1 MIRSILKGIA
11 GLAAVLIVL
20 ATAAGAYAGNL
31 AYNEFRE
38 APWDQILG
46 IRNNSRH
53 VAPIRVLEKERQWEA
68 VRVNAPDGTILRGT
82 YIASTSHSHK
92 TVILLHGL
100 YQNRSMCLGYVP
112 IYQNLGYNVLLID
125 QRGHGE
131 SEGAHTDWGLSEPE
145 DMEMW
150 MQWLRRKDPQ
160 AVIGLHGISLGAA
173 MALLYAGSDRQQQVA
188 FVIVDS
194 SYGNI
199 ISMGREKLMDWTGDK
214 NLVLGYDLLDPFFQ
228 AAMLVHTHKLV
239 SSIEPAHAV
248 HFIKVPVLFLHGS
261 ADTLV
266 PVKTAQSLYD
276 QCGSGHKYLHVF
288 RDSPHAAAIETDR
301 REYVRT
307 VTDFLEENV

>member
-1 MIRSILKGIA
+1 
-11 GLAAVLIVL
+11 
-20 ATAAGAYAGNL
+20 
-31 AYNEFRE
+31 
-38 APWDQILG
+38 
-46 IRNNSRH
+46 
-53 VAPIRVLEKERQWEA
+53 
-68 VRVNAPDGTILRGT
+68 
-82 YIASTSHSHK
+82 
-92 TVILLHGL
+92 
-100 YQNRSMCLGYVP
+100 
-112 IYQNLGYNVLLID
+112 
-125 QRGHGE
+125 
-131 SEGAHTDWGLSEPE
+131 
-145 DMEMW
+145 MW

-188 FVIVDS
+188 FVIADS

>member
-150 MQWLRRKDPQ
+150 MQWLR
-160 AVIGLHGISLGAA
+160 
-173 MALLYAGSDRQQQVA
+173 
-188 FVIVDS
+188 
-194 SYGNI
+194 
-199 ISMGREKLMDWTGDK
+199 
-214 NLVLGYDLLDPFFQ
+214 
-228 AAMLVHTHKLV
+228 
-239 SSIEPAHAV
+239 
-248 HFIKVPVLFLHGS
+248 
-261 ADTLV
+261 
-266 PVKTAQSLYD
+266 
-276 QCGSGHKYLHVF
+276 
-288 RDSPHAAAIETDR
+288 
-301 REYVRT
+301 
-307 VTDFLEENV
+307 

>member
-112 IYQNLGYNVLLID
+112 IYQNLRYNVLLID

-188 FVIVDS
+188 FVIADS

-239 SSIEPAHAV
+239 SRTGPCRALYKSTGPVPSWQCRYAGTGQNGAEPV
-248 HFIKVPVLFLHGS
+248 RPVW
-261 ADTLV
+261 
-266 PVKTAQSLYD
+266 Q
-276 QCGSGHKYLHVF
+276 
-288 RDSPHAAAIETDR
+288 
-301 REYVRT
+301 RT
-307 VTDFLEENV
+307 

>member
-188 FVIVDS
+188 FVIADS

-228 AAMLVHTHKLV
+228 AAMLVHTH
-239 SSIEPAHAV
+239 PW
-248 HFIKVPVLFLHGS
+248 
-261 ADTLV
+261 
-266 PVKTAQSLYD
+266 
-276 QCGSGHKYLHVF
+276 
-288 RDSPHAAAIETDR
+288 
-301 REYVRT
+301 
-307 VTDFLEENV
+307 